1 MIRHR
6 RSTIKLPDL
15 LCACLCAA
23 LLCISFGAVSDSRAQ
38 TTDQVCD
45 ALDLITDDCT
55 LITSVAA
62 DPPDRPWIVDSIN
75 TTGGSSLRSGDI
87 AGNQTSCLVLG
98 TTLPANRVIR
108 FSLRTDSEP
117 VHDFLYFAAGD
128 VRLIDSFTASPGVAT
143 TKNWE
148 QQLVLLPGSDSTLRW
163 CYTKNGRNSIGVDSG
178 WLDALSFNAAADL
191 AAISLYPGL
200 VCLVLDMSADDC
212 SLVTGVSTM
221 LPVGLALPLSDP
233 LADSST
239 ATNLPWFV
247 STVSRQG
254 DNSLRSG
261 NIGNSQASCL
271 VLGVTLPA
279 NSQIRFSLRTSS
291 EGLRDRLAF
300 FADNEPLLENFSAA
314 ENSSLRDWQQ
324 LESTVTSSISNLTW
338 CYLKD
343 SGTAAGT
350 DAGDDTGWLD
360 ALSFTLPPVCTA
372 LDMSGLECTL
382 ITDVTYNPPESP
394 WVLSTTATAGDSSL
408 RSGTIEDSQQ
418 SCLVLN
424 LSLPDQTLVQFSRRV
439 SSQPVADRLFV
450 SFNGSELNYDLR
462 PAAATVL
469 RDWSR
474 EVHILPR
481 AVGNSSL
488 SWCYAKNGSVD
499 EGEDGA
505 WLDDL
510 SLTALPDAPLNRE
523 VLCLVLDMS
532 AEDCALITSIATD
545 PPDLPWVIS
554 NINVPGGGDTSLRSA
569 EIDDNQTSCLTL
581 RILLPDA
588 RRIGFSLRTDS
599 EADVDFLYFEV
610 DDFRL
615 IEDFTQQDDGITAVP
630 SVRNWES
637 SEFLLSSGFNTL
649 SWCYTKNNTRSTG
662 LDRGWLDRLSFSAVG
677 DPSDIPLT
685 REVICQVL
693 DLSAQECALIHSIS
707 HRPLSGQQWGIS
719 AIATEGG
726 TSLRSPDIS
735 NSDSC
740 LVLGV
745 TLPAYSRF
753 SFSLRINSDR
763 PSDRL
768 EFEIVDTDD
777 PDSELNLIRNFQATA
792 PATLRDWEQ
801 FEFNYT
807 YSITSLL
814 WCYERSNAII
824 VDEIDG
830 GWLDDLSLTL
840 PVTLTRDL
848 LCPAL
853 DMSADDC
860 ALITGISTLP
870 AAGLALPGSRNPVFS
885 PWYVSPVT
893 SRRGDSSLRSGNV
906 NNEQTSCL
914 VLGVILP
921 ANSRISFSLRVDEQI
936 QESGLSAFADNLRF
950 MTNFE
955 ASEWTQ
961 REYIVTSRISSLTW
975 CYHKVTFGIGGTERD
990 DETGWLDA
998 LAFTSA
1004 DIVSFCDVLDLPSAP
1019 CTLIRT
1025 VTYDP
1030 PLNRWE
1036 STTTDS
1042 LRGTS
1047 ALVTPP
1053 LDMGQNACVT
1063 IEFNDALPA
1072 DNYLAFSW
1080 RVTSQFK
1087 QDILRFQA
1095 GNQQRQINNA
1105 SQWQTEYIDLDSSE
1119 NTVRWCY
1126 SRSSA
1131 EDRQTA
1137 RAWLDSLL
1145 IVTPADR
1152 YAVQIAVTQD
1162 PTVPPARTDSFQFQ
1176 VTVTAQS
1183 PTLPPP
1189 SDWVLIASGIDNIS
1203 GADTTYA
1210 LVFSGDPVQAR
1221 VNVIATPD
1229 NPLLPSTVHFTLAD
1243 HPSFF
1248 GATATMIR
1256 YSLPARELAMLQLM
1270 APSTATQAVPD
1281 TPIEIA
1287 VTVAATDN
1295 SDIPVS
1301 PSGLTLMIEG
1311 TGNARAPQ
1319 SSYALSFTA
1328 GTAQTT
1334 IAVSL
1339 ITRGNTGSIELSVTR
1354 GDIVTTASIF
1364 LNPAPR
1370 KLASITVAAA
1380 SSLVQTAADTPVAAE
1395 LILTALDNYG
1405 DPTEGGNIDLQLSAS
1420 NDAMV
1425 QTTWTLIIDATGS
1438 TRQTVEIL
1446 PQDDLDTT
1454 VTVQLSRGSQD
1465 QSVQLLPDGGIQIVV
1480 RALRVL
1486 RQLQLSLDDAQSPLR
1501 QIDQSR
1507 PIRADIRLIGLDQYD
1522 QPIVF
1527 TGVMLTAAAD
1537 PSATQ
1542 LTLTPPQLSASQ
1554 PAGAITELVVEFP
1567 DPPDAKDTTITI
1579 SVASPG
1585 TDVTASELVVL
1596 ALPDTRP
1603 PLPSLN
1609 VDSENPNITEL
1620 DLIVALRYMSDRQSS
1635 TASLTV
1641 NLTVTT
1647 TDITATG
1654 RANLQQLFSNPET
1667 LDRVDVNGDGR
1678 VDQLDLRILLR
1689 YLSGLRDTLLAEQDA
1704 SLEIIELLLGLEQP

>member
-1 MIRHR
+1 MIGMIRHR
-6 RSTIKLPDL
+6 LSAIKLPGL
-15 LCACLCAA
+15 LCTGLCAA

-45 ALDLITDDCT
+45 ALDLSTDDCAR
-55 LITSVAA
+55 ITSVAA

-98 TTLPANRVIR
+98 VTLPANRVIR

-163 CYTKNGRNSIGVDSG
+163 CYTKNGRNSIGADSG
-178 WLDALSFNAAADL
+178 WLDALSFNDSADL
-191 AAISLYPGL
+191 AAIPLYPGL
-200 VCLVLDMSADDC
+200 VCPVLDMSADDC
-212 SLVTGVSTM
+212 SLITGVSTM
-221 LPVGLALPLSDP
+221 LPVGLVLPPSEP
-233 LADSST
+233 LGDTST
-239 ATNLPWFV
+239 ATNLSWSV
-247 STVSRQG
+247 SSETASQG
-254 DNSLRSG
+254 ENSLRSG

-271 VLGVTLPA
+271 VLGVALPA
-279 NSQIRFSLRTSS
+279 NSQIRFSLRTDS

-300 FADNEPLLENFSAA
+300 FADNQLLIENFSAA

-324 LESTVTSSISNLTW
+324 LESTVTNSISNLTW

-343 SGTAAGT
+343 SGTVGT
-350 DAGDDTGWLD
+350 NTGADTGWLD
-360 ALSFTLPPVCTA
+360 DLSFTLPPVCMA
-372 LDMSGLECTL
+372 LDMSGLECAL
-382 ITDVTYNPPESP
+382 ITDVTHNPPESP
-394 WVLSTTATAGDSSL
+394 WALSTTATAGDSSL
-408 RSGTIEDSQQ
+408 RSGTIGANQQ

-450 SFNGSELNYDLR
+450 SFNGNELSYDLR

-474 EVHILPR
+474 EVHILLQ
-481 AVGNSSL
+481 AGNSSL
-488 SWCYAKNGSVD
+488 SWCYAKDGSGD

-510 SLTALPDAPLNRE
+510 SLTALSAAPLNRE

-532 AEDCALITSIATD
+532 AADCALITGIATD
-545 PPDLPWVIS
+545 PPDLPWVIAD
-554 NINVPGGGDTSLRSA
+554 INAPGGGDTSLRNA
-569 EIDDNQTSCLTL
+569 VIDDNQTSCLTL
-581 RILLPDA
+581 GVTLPDA

-599 EADVDFLYFEV
+599 EAPNDFLYFEV

-615 IEDFTQQDDGITAVP
+615 IENFSQ
-630 SVRNWES
+630 RNLGSNLRDWEQ
-637 SEFLLSSGFNTL
+637 SEILLSDGFNTL
-649 SWCYTKNNTRSTG
+649 NWCYTKNGRIRAS
-662 LDRGWLDRLSFSAVG
+662 LDSGWLDSLSFNAVG
-677 DPSDIPLT
+677 DPSDIQVT
-685 REVICQVL
+685 REVACRTL
-693 DLSAQECALIHSIS
+693 DLSAQECALIT
-707 HRPLSGQQWGIS
+707 GIS
-719 AIATEGG
+719 TIPTSELPWGVSTIATEGG
-726 TSLRSPDIS
+726 FSMRSPNIS

-740 LVLGV
+740 LVLSV

-753 SFSLRINSDR
+753 SFSLRINSDQ
-763 PSDRL
+763 PQDRL
-768 EFEIVDTDD
+768 ELMVV
-777 PDSELNLIRNFQATA
+777 DSEGRLELLDFRPA
-792 PATLRDWEQ
+792 PGSALRDWER
-801 FEFNYT
+801 FEFNYID
-807 YSITSLL
+807 SISSLR
-814 WCYERSNAII
+814 WCYSRNSALS
-824 VDEIDG
+824 VDDSR
-830 GWLDDLSLTL
+830 GWLDDLSITL

-853 DMSADDC
+853 DLSTDDC
-860 ALITGISTLP
+860 ALITSISTTP
-870 AAGLALPGSRNPVFS
+870 STGLALPGFPESSSSGRPIPSPIPVFS

-906 NNEQTSCL
+906 GNTQASCL
-914 VLGVILP
+914 VLGVTLP
-921 ANSRISFSLRVDEQI
+921 ANSRISFSLRVEAGFIRQ
-936 QESGLSAFADNLRF
+936 GLSVFADNQPLLE
-950 MTNFE
+950 NFS
-955 ASEWTQ
+955 ASNWTQ
-961 REYIVTSRISSLTW
+961 REYRVTSSISRLTW
-975 CYHKVTFGIGGTERD
+975 CYHKNPIDAALE

-998 LAFTSA
+998 LAFTTA

-1030 PLNRWE
+1030 PQNRWE

-1053 LDMGQNACVT
+1053 LDMGQSACVI

-1080 RVTSQFK
+1080 RVTSQSK

-1095 GNQQRQINNA
+1095 GNQQLQIGNA
-1105 SQWQTEYIDLDSSE
+1105 PQWQTEYIDLDSSE
-1119 NTVRWCY
+1119 NTVDWCY

-1189 SDWVLIASGIDNIS
+1189 SDWVLIASGIDNIAS
-1203 GADTTYA
+1203 ADTTYA
-1210 LVFSGDPVQAR
+1210 LVFSGNSAR

-1248 GATATMIR
+1248 GATATMSR

-1311 TGNARAPQ
+1311 TGNADVSQ
-1319 SSYALSFTA
+1319 STYVLSFTA
-1328 GTAQTT
+1328 GIAQTT

-1339 ITRGNTGSIELSVTR
+1339 ITRGNTGSIEVSVIR

-1380 SSLVQTAADTPVAAE
+1380 SSLVQTAADTAVAAE

-1405 DPTEGGNIDLQLSAS
+1405 DPTEGGSIDLQLSAS
-1420 NDAMV
+1420 NGAMV
-1425 QTTWTLIIDATGS
+1425 QTTWTLIIDATGT

-1446 PQDDLDTT
+1446 PQNDLDTT

-1480 RALRVL
+1480 QALRVL
-1486 RQLQLSLDDAQSPLR
+1486 RQLQLSLDDDTSPLQ

-1522 QPIVF
+1522 QPIAFSEV
-1527 TGVMLTAAAD
+1527 TLTAAAD
-1537 PSATQ
+1537 PSTTQ
-1542 LTLTPPQLSASQ
+1542 LTLDPQQLSAPQ
-1554 PAGAITELVVEFP
+1554 PAGAITELVVVFP
-1567 DPPDAKDTTITI
+1567 EILATTVTITI
-1579 SVASPG
+1579 PNPG
-1585 TDVTASELVVL
+1585 TEVTANELVVR
-1596 ALPDTRP
+1596 ALPNPNP

-1609 VDSENPNITEL
+1609 IDSEDPNITEL
-1620 DLIVALRYMSDRQSS
+1620 DLIVALRWLADPQSS
-1635 TASLTV
+1635 TATLAV

-1647 TDITATG
+1647 DNITTTG
-1654 RANLQQLFSNPET
+1654 IANLQRLFTESVNLT
-1667 LDRVDVNGDGR
+1667 RVDVNVDGR

-1689 YLSGLRDTLLAEQDA
+1689 YLSGLRGSELAEQEV
-1704 SLEIIELLLGLEQP
+1704 SEEIIQLLLGLEQP